1 MGKLQELY
9 PENSPVAAAHP
20 EDHQEDGHRPQKL
33 KYLGLVAIAEQNQA
47 SALLVRLA
55 GCGDHSVL
63 DHDEFVR
70 RWLHLQAS
78 ER

>member
-63 DHDEFVR
+63 DHYEFGR
-70 RWLHLQAS
+70 LWLYLLAS
-78 ER
+78 KR